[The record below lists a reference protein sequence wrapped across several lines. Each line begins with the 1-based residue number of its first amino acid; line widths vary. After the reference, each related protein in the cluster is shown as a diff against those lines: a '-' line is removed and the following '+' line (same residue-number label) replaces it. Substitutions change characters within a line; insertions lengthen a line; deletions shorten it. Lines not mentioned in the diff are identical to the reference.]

1 VPPAHGGRWSSQ
13 LDAVLHAIAIS
24 LDDDSFRVMQQAIED
39 SGNKGAVVVE
49 DFRTGVWGRPCSWWG
64 MGYGDYGVWGRPCF
78 YVFQP
83 KNWGGMGTPLFSC
96 VSTEKLAAVDEAA
109 LSGRW

>member
-1 VPPAHGGRWSSQ
+1 MCRGSCWVPPAHGGRWSSQ

-49 DFRTGVWGRPCSWWG
+49 DFRTGVWGRPCSW
-64 MGYGDYGVWGRPCF
+64 
-78 YVFQP
+78 
-83 KNWGGMGTPLFSC
+83 GGMRTPLFSC

>member
-1 VPPAHGGRWSSQ
+1 MCRGSCWVPPAHGGRWSSQ

-64 MGYGDYGVWGRPCF
+64 MGYGDAPGM
-78 YVFQP
+78 
-83 KNWGGMGTPLFSC
+83 GMGTPLFSC

>member
-1 VPPAHGGRWSSQ
+1 MCRGSCWVPPAHGGRWSSQ

-49 DFRTGVWGRPCSWWG
+49 DFRGMGTFRVWGRG
-64 MGYGDYGVWGRPCF
+64 MGG
-78 YVFQP
+78 
-83 KNWGGMGTPLFSC
+83 
-96 VSTEKLAAVDEAA
+96 
-109 LSGRW
+109 